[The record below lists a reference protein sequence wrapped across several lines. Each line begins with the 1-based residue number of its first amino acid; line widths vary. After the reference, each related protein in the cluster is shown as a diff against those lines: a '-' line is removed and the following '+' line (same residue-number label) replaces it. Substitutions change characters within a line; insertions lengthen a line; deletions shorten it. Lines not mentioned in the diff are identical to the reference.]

1 MVSLSALGI
10 WFSRNPEIFRR
21 LYLRKKGVKAGVA
34 LGIAVGL
41 GLGLFNLFV
50 IIKLTPW
57 LGYANGFL
65 RETPHADLP
74 LWIMFP
80 FGILLISFLIEVLYR
95 GWILGQFLNLFRS
108 SRGGTCG
115 AIFFSALY
123 FSFDPFMVIY
133 FKGYHWLA
141 LTDGIIWGALLL
153 KTENLFSTIS
163 AHTVEVWIVYLVL
176 KVFYA

>member
-1 MVSLSALGI
+1 MVSIVTLGL
-10 WFSRNPEIFRR
+10 WFSRNSERSED
-21 LYLRKKGVKAGVA
+21 LCLRKKGAIRAVF
-34 LGIAVGL
+34 LGIAGGL

-50 IIKLTPW
+50 IVKLTPW
-57 LGYANGFL
+57 LGYSNEFL
-65 RETPHADLP
+65 RETPHADLS

-80 FGILLISFLIEVLYR
+80 FGILLISFLIEILFR
-95 GWILGQFLNLFRS
+95 GWILGRFLSVFRS
-108 SRGGTCG
+108 TRGGSCW
-115 AIFFSALY
+115 AVLLSALY
-123 FSFDPFMVIY
+123 FSFDPFMVVY

-153 KTENLFSTIS
+153 KTGNLFSSIS